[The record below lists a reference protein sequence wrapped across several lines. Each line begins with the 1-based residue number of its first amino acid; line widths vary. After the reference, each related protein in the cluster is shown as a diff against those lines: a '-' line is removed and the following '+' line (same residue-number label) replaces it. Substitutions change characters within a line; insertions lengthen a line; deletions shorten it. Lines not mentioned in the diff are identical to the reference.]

1 MRLKPNNFVAPLT
14 NIEKPSESLPIAPP
28 LGRRITVDPGAIFAE
43 PVVKQPTPIDYVSQG
58 NSNTYNLLN
67 MSDNLDK
74 LLRGRNG
81 IISELRNKESQ
92 FFLKFLE
99 DSMG

>member
-1 MRLKPNNFVAPLT
+1 
-14 NIEKPSESLPIAPP
+14 
-28 LGRRITVDPGAIFAE
+28 
-43 PVVKQPTPIDYVSQG
+43 
-58 NSNTYNLLN
+58 

-99 DSMG
+99 GSMG